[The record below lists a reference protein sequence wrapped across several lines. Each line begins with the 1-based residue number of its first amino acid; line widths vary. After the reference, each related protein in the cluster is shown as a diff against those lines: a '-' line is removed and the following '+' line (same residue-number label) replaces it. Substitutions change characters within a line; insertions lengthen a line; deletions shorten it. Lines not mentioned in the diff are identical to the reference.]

1 MCKISIIVV
10 CLNPGDK
17 LIETMESIRC
27 QSFSDYEVVV
37 KDGFSKD
44 GSIEALQAWLQENGN
59 AAMTGGD
66 NTVTA
71 NDNTVSA
78 GDSAVRTGHNGIT
91 MADKVHIHQLQDKS
105 IYEAMN
111 QACTLA
117 KGEYFYFLNCGDHFY
132 DGNAL
137 ESMSAEMDKH
147 SEGRLFY
154 GNVYDALR
162 ESVVQSNPRIDAF
175 ACYRNVPCHQ
185 ACIYHRSLF
194 AERGYKPEY
203 RVRADYEHFL
213 WCFFEKKVQPVYVP
227 VTLALYEGGGFSE
240 TEANRIRS
248 GEEHT
253 AIIGTYMSKG
263 QIFKYKLILA
273 LTLQPVRTAMAESK
287 VFGAL
292 YQAAKKIFYRLLK
305 SGRQ

>member
-37 KDGFSKD
+37 KDGCSGD
-44 GSIEALQAWLQENGN
+44 GSIEALREWL
-59 AAMTGGD
+59 TD
-66 NTVTA
+66 NKGIA
-71 NDNTVSA
+71 E
-78 GDSAVRTGHNGIT
+78 DSNVVR
-91 MADKVHIHQLQDKS
+91 MSDKVHIYELRDKS

-111 QACTLA
+111 QACGFA
-117 KGEYFYFLNCGDHFY
+117 KGDFFYFLNCGDRFY
-132 DGNAL
+132 NEDSL
-137 ESMSAEMDKH
+137 EEMARGIEAH
-147 SEGRLFY
+147 PEGKLFY

-185 ACIYHRSLF
+185 ACLYHRSLF

-240 TEANRIRS
+240 TEANRLRS

-253 AIIGTYMSKG
+253 AIIHKYMSKG
-263 QIFKYKLILA
+263 QIRKYKWILS

-292 YQAAKKIFYRLLK
+292 YQAVKKMLYVLR
-305 SGRQ
+305 RQS